1 MFKNQRIWKCTKE
14 GINKINTDYFCII
27 NADGSMDPK
36 YLIQMLEECKNNDF
50 IFASR
55 YLNGGGS
62 EDDDLVTLIGNK
74 IFTFLGNFFM
84 I

>member
-1 MFKNQRIWKCTKE
+1 MLMARWTQ
-14 GINKINTDYFCII
+14 
-27 NADGSMDPK
+27 

-62 EDDDLVTLIGNK
+62 EDDDLVMIGNE
-74 IFTFLGNFFM
+74 IFTFLGNFFYDLNCLTFF
-84 I
+84 IHLFWVKLAKQKSLH